1 MKKFFS
7 MCLCLLMALSM
18 LTALTAC
25 SSSIQDDWATII
37 VGENVPTPQ
46 KGKLKSGSNL
56 EDYFSG
62 SIDNVSQEYYNEY
75 VNACI
80 DAGYTIDNTKS
91 GGRYEAFNPEG
102 YEISL
107 SYISGDMHII
117 IQSPEQLSEITWP
130 TTGIGAK
137 LPATISNLGKI
148 TSDSSDCFRVTIG
161 NTTIDEYAAYVE
173 SCKQSGFAVDYTK
186 QDDMY
191 EAKNADGYRLN
202 VSYVGCNRIDVLI
215 QSPKEDTTISSEEE
229 TTVPSETTPS
239 KDTSS
244 EGVRNEFKEAM
255 DNYEAFFD
263 EYVSFMKKYQQ
274 SGGTDLSL
282 LADYANYLTTYA
294 EMMEEFEDWEDEE
307 LNDAELAY
315 YIQVQNRINTK
326 LLEVAQ

>member
-62 SIDNVSQEYYNEY
+62 SIDNVSEEYYNEY